1 MARKFGTTST
11 NRVGTG
17 KVDQQES
24 GTEKWAGSVAAQVAT
39 AANVK
44 GILTKTIPVSYVIC
58 DPENPRKLALTQ
70 EQITKIAAEYPFDRN
85 QLQVDDT
92 SDWIEDY
99 VSRVGE
105 AEELAGKSLG
115 DLESLVG
122 FAAAI
127 KSADRLL
134 HPIVVWRDESTF
146 HLIAGE
152 RRLLAHIL
160 LGELNI
166 AARIVEQGY
175 SRSEIDTLQWEE
187 NIHRVDMSLWERVDH
202 IKKLL
207 EAGEGVKKT
216 SVTKLSKILGRS
228 RAECQR
234 YLAVLRYPTKLLSN
248 AISSGKVNDLKVAAA
263 FAQLSSA
270 DLEAKLNGTAPE
282 KIAAK
287 TTVKFGN
294 KEQAPKFGQL
304 IKAAAK
310 QLKMDNLIKE
320 IDLKSPTGINEAVAL
335 LVAELEERSR
345 G

>member
-1 MARKFGTTST
+1 MARKFGSPQN

-17 KVDQQES
+17 KIDPQES
-24 GTEKWAGSVAAQVAT
+24 GSEKWAGSVAAQVAT

-44 GILTKTIPVSYVIC
+44 GILTKTVPVAYVIC
-58 DPENPRKLALTQ
+58 DPHNPRKLELSQ
-70 EQITKIAAEYPFDRN
+70 DQITKIAAAYPFDKS
-85 QLQVDDT
+85 QLNVDDP

-99 VSRVGE
+99 ISRVGE
-105 AEELAGKSLG
+105 AEKLTGKALG

-122 FAAAI
+122 FAAVL

-160 LGELNI
+160 LDESNI

-187 NIHRVDMSLWERVDH
+187 NVHRVDMNLWERVDH
-202 IKKLL
+202 IRKLL
-207 EAGEGVKKT
+207 EAGEGVNNT
-216 SVTKLSKILGRS
+216 SVTKLSKIIGKS
-228 RAECQR
+228 RAESQR
-234 YLAVLRYPTKLLSN
+234 YLAILRYPTAVLLN
-248 AISSGKVNDLKVAAA
+248 AISAGKINDLKSAAA
-263 FAQLSSA
+263 LAQLTPNE
-270 DLEAKLNGTAPE
+270 LEAKFNGTA
-282 KIAAK
+282 
-287 TTVKFGN
+287 VKSVYTKPSILFSN
-294 KEQAPKFGQL
+294 KDKAPQFGQL

-310 QLKMDNLIKE
+310 QLNMDALIQQA
-320 IDLKSPTGINEAVAL
+320 DLNNPVGINKAIAL
-335 LVAELEERSR
+335 LVAELEDRSR

>member
-1 MARKFGTTST
+1 MARKFGTSNT

-17 KVDQQES
+17 KIEPQES
-24 GTEKWAGSVAAQVAT
+24 GAEKWAGSVAAQVAT

-44 GILTKTIPVSYVIC
+44 GILTKTVPVAYVIC
-58 DPENPRKLALTQ
+58 DPENPRKLAVTQ
-70 EQITKIAAEYPFDRN
+70 EQITKIATGYPFDKN
-85 QLQVDDT
+85 QLQVDDP

-105 AEELAGKSLG
+105 AEKLTGKALG

-122 FAAAI
+122 FAASL

-160 LGELNI
+160 LGESNI

-175 SRSEIDTLQWEE
+175 SRAEIDSLQWEE
-187 NIHRVDMSLWERVDH
+187 NVHRVDMSLWERVDH

-216 SVTKLSKILGRS
+216 SVTKLSKIIGKS
-228 RAECQR
+228 RAESQR
-234 YLAVLRYPTKLLSN
+234 YLAVLRFPTKALLN
-248 AISSGKVNDLKVAAA
+248 AISAGKVSDLKAAA
-263 FAQLSSA
+263 ALAQLTPSE
-270 DLEAKLNGTAPE
+270 LEAKLSGSTEKTA
-282 KIAAK
+282 
-287 TTVKFGN
+287 
-294 KEQAPKFGQL
+294 APKPSIKFANKDKAPQFGQL

-310 QLKMDNLIKE
+310 QLKMDALIKE
-320 IDLKSPTGINEAVAL
+320 ADLDSPAGINDAIAL

>member
-1 MARKFGTTST
+1 MARKFGTSNT

-17 KVDQQES
+17 KIEPQES
-24 GTEKWAGSVAAQVAT
+24 GADKWAGSVAAQVAT

-44 GILTKTIPVSYVIC
+44 GILTKTVPVAYVIC
-58 DPENPRKLALTQ
+58 DPENPRKLAVTQ
-70 EQITKIAAEYPFDRN
+70 EQITKIATGYSFDKN
-85 QLQVDDT
+85 QLQVDDP

-99 VSRVGE
+99 VSKVGE
-105 AEELAGKSLG
+105 AEKLTGKALG

-122 FAAAI
+122 FAASL

-160 LGELNI
+160 LGESNI
-166 AARIVEQGY
+166 AARIVELGY
-175 SRSEIDTLQWEE
+175 SRAEIDTLQWEE
-187 NIHRVDMSLWERVDH
+187 NVHRVDMSLWERVDH

-216 SVTKLSKILGRS
+216 SVTKLSKIIGKS
-228 RAECQR
+228 RAESQR
-234 YLAVLRYPTKLLSN
+234 YLAVLRFPTKALLN
-248 AISSGKVNDLKVAAA
+248 AISAGKVSDLKSAAA
-263 FAQLSSA
+263 LAQLAPSE
-270 DLEAKLNGTAPE
+270 LEAKLNGSTEKTTAP
-282 KIAAK
+282 KPSI
-287 TTVKFGN
+287 KFTN
-294 KEQAPKFGQL
+294 KDKAPQFGQL

-310 QLKMDNLIKE
+310 QLKMDALIKE
-320 IDLKSPTGINEAVAL
+320 ADLDSSSGINDAIAL
-335 LVAELEERSR
+335 LVAELEERSH

>member
-1 MARKFGTTST
+1 MARKFGTPQN

-17 KVDQQES
+17 KIDQQES
-24 GTEKWAGSVAAQVAT
+24 GAEKWAGSVAAQVAT

-44 GILTKTIPVSYVIC
+44 GILTKTVPVAYVIC

-70 EQITKIAAEYPFDRN
+70 EQITKIAAAYPFDKS
-85 QLQVDDT
+85 QLQVDDP
-92 SDWIEDY
+92 SDWLEDY
-99 VSRVGE
+99 VTRVGE
-105 AEELAGKSLG
+105 SEQLTGKALG

-122 FAAAI
+122 FAAAL
-127 KSADRLL
+127 KTADRLL

-160 LGELNI
+160 LGESNI

-187 NIHRVDMSLWERVDH
+187 NVHRVDMSLWERVDH

-216 SVTKLSKILGRS
+216 SVTKLSKIIGKS
-228 RAECQR
+228 RAESQR
-234 YLAVLRYPTKLLSN
+234 YLAVLRYPAKALLN
-248 AISSGKVNDLKVAAA
+248 AISTGKVSDLKAAA
-263 FAQLSSA
+263 ALAQLTPSE
-270 DLEAKLNGTAPE
+270 LEAKLSGTA
-282 KIAAK
+282 
-287 TTVKFGN
+287 VKAIDTKPSIKFAN
-294 KEQAPKFGQL
+294 KDKVPQFGQL

-310 QLKMDNLIKE
+310 QLKMDALIKDA
-320 IDLKSPTGINEAVAL
+320 DLDSPTGINEAIAL

>member
-1 MARKFGTTST
+1 MARKFGTSNT

-17 KVDQQES
+17 KIEPQES
-24 GTEKWAGSVAAQVAT
+24 GAEKWAGSVAAQVAT
-39 AANVK
+39 AANIK
-44 GILTKTIPVSYVIC
+44 GILTKTVPVAYVIC
-58 DPENPRKLALTQ
+58 DPENPRKLAVTQ
-70 EQITKIAAEYPFDRN
+70 EQITKIAAGYPFDKN
-85 QLQVDDT
+85 QLQVDDP

-105 AEELAGKSLG
+105 AEKLTGKALG

-122 FAAAI
+122 FAASL

-160 LGELNI
+160 LGESNI

-175 SRSEIDTLQWEE
+175 SRAEIDTLQWEE
-187 NIHRVDMSLWERVDH
+187 NVHRVDMSLWERVDH
-202 IKKLL
+202 IKKLV
-207 EAGEGVKKT
+207 EAGEGIKKT
-216 SVTKLSKILGRS
+216 SVTKLSKIIGKS
-228 RAECQR
+228 RAESQR
-234 YLAVLRYPTKLLSN
+234 YLAILRFPTKALLN
-248 AISSGKVNDLKVAAA
+248 AISTGKVSDLKAAA
-263 FAQLSSA
+263 ALAQLTPNE
-270 DLEAKLNGTAPE
+270 LEAKLNGSTEKTAAP
-282 KIAAK
+282 KPSI
-287 TTVKFGN
+287 KFAN
-294 KEQAPKFGQL
+294 KEKAPQFGQL

-310 QLKMDNLIKE
+310 QLKMDALIKE
-320 IDLKSPTGINEAVAL
+320 ADLDSPSGINDAIAL

>member
-1 MARKFGTTST
+1 MARKFGTPQN

-17 KVDQQES
+17 KIDQQES
-24 GTEKWAGSVAAQVAT
+24 GAEKWAGSVAAQVAT

-44 GILTKTIPVSYVIC
+44 GILTKTVPVAYVIC

-70 EQITKIAAEYPFDRN
+70 EQITKIAATYPFDKN
-85 QLQVDDT
+85 QLQVDDP
-92 SDWIEDY
+92 SDWLEDY
-99 VSRVGE
+99 VTRVGE
-105 AEELAGKSLG
+105 SEQLTGKALG

-122 FAAAI
+122 FAAAL
-127 KSADRLL
+127 KTADRLL

-160 LGELNI
+160 LGESTI

-187 NIHRVDMSLWERVDH
+187 NVHRVDMSLWERVDH

-207 EAGEGVKKT
+207 EAGEGIKKT
-216 SVTKLSKILGRS
+216 SVTKLSKIIGKS
-228 RAECQR
+228 RAESQR
-234 YLAVLRYPTKLLSN
+234 YLAVLRYPTKALLN
-248 AISSGKVNDLKVAAA
+248 AVSTGKVSDLKAAA
-263 FAQLSSA
+263 ALAQLTPSE
-270 DLEAKLNGTAPE
+270 LEAKLNGTA
-282 KIAAK
+282 
-287 TTVKFGN
+287 VKAVDTKPSIKFAN
-294 KEQAPKFGQL
+294 KDKAPQFGQL

-310 QLKMDNLIKE
+310 QLKMDALIQDA
-320 IDLKSPTGINEAVAL
+320 DLDSPTGINEAIAL

>member
-1 MARKFGTTST
+1 MARKFGTTSA

-44 GILTKTIPVSYVIC
+44 GILTKTIPVAYVIC

-70 EQITKIAAEYPFDRN
+70 EQITKIATLYPLDKS
-85 QLQVDDT
+85 QLQVDDP

-105 AEELAGKSLG
+105 AEQLTGKALG

-122 FAAAI
+122 FAAAL

-134 HPIVVWRDESTF
+134 HPVVVWRDESTF

-160 LGELNI
+160 LGESNI
-166 AARIVEQGY
+166 AARIVEEGY
-175 SRSEIDTLQWEE
+175 SRAEIDTLQWEE
-187 NIHRVDMSLWERVDH
+187 NIHRVDMSLWERIDH

-248 AISSGKVNDLKVAAA
+248 AISSGRVNDLKVAAA
-263 FAQLSSA
+263 LAQLSPA
-270 DLEAKLNGTAPE
+270 ELEAKLNGTAPE
-282 KIAAK
+282 KVAVRPS
-287 TTVKFGN
+287 VKFSN
-294 KEQAPKFGQL
+294 KEQAPQFGQL

-320 IDLKSPTGINEAVAL
+320 SDLASPAGINEAIAL

>member
-1 MARKFGTTST
+1 MARKFGTSNT

-17 KVDQQES
+17 KIEPQES
-24 GTEKWAGSVAAQVAT
+24 GAEKWAGSVAAQVAT

-44 GILTKTIPVSYVIC
+44 GILTKTVPVAYVIC
-58 DPENPRKLALTQ
+58 DPENPRKLAVTQ
-70 EQITKIAAEYPFDRN
+70 EQITKIATAYPFDKS
-85 QLQVDDT
+85 QLQVDDP

-99 VSRVGE
+99 VSRAGE
-105 AEELAGKSLG
+105 TEKLTGKALG

-122 FAAAI
+122 FAASL
-127 KSADRLL
+127 KSAERLL

-160 LGELNI
+160 LGESNI

-175 SRSEIDTLQWEE
+175 SRAEIDTLQWEE
-187 NIHRVDMSLWERVDH
+187 NVHRVDMSLWERVDH

-207 EAGEGVKKT
+207 DAGEGIKKT
-216 SVTKLSKILGRS
+216 SVTKLSKIIGKS
-228 RAECQR
+228 RAESQR
-234 YLAVLRYPTKLLSN
+234 YLAILRFPTKALLN
-248 AISSGKVNDLKVAAA
+248 AISTGKVSDLKAAA
-263 FAQLSSA
+263 ALAQLTPNE
-270 DLEAKLNGTAPE
+270 LEAKLNGSTEKTAAP
-282 KIAAK
+282 KPSI
-287 TTVKFGN
+287 KFAN
-294 KEQAPKFGQL
+294 KEKAPQFGQL

-310 QLKMDNLIKE
+310 QLKMDALIKE
-320 IDLKSPTGINEAVAL
+320 ADLDSPSGINDAIAL